1 MFFNFFFFQ
10 LLVRHLFRCLRSPL
24 VFLQQMKLIIFFG
37 CRYFSQSTVR
47 SAKLAEMQNRSSVT
61 TSTEASKIYRNQM
74 AIFGESAIHAL
85 RCFFDT
91 VLEVLKKDGSDGD
104 AMALRL
110 STHMSSAEFKAL
122 LWFLSDV
129 LSILGALSVTFQI
142 KDLNLL
148 SIERNMIVICQ
159 H

>member
-1 MFFNFFFFQ
+1 
-10 LLVRHLFRCLRSPL
+10 
-24 VFLQQMKLIIFFG
+24 
-37 CRYFSQSTVR
+37 
-47 SAKLAEMQNRSSVT
+47 
-61 TSTEASKIYRNQM
+61 M

-104 AMALRL
+104 AMALGL

>member
-1 MFFNFFFFQ
+1 
-10 LLVRHLFRCLRSPL
+10 
-24 VFLQQMKLIIFFG
+24 
-37 CRYFSQSTVR
+37 
-47 SAKLAEMQNRSSVT
+47 MQNRSSVT

-104 AMALRL
+104 AMALGL